1 MDIAGLLNPD
11 DTKTS
16 PRNKRHLPSIHTHPH
31 NHKTSATQS
40 SSTNVSH
47 SSTNVARFPQPVL
60 TPEHSGAST
69 TDSRLSSCPSKP
81 PFAKG
86 RHHRPRIRYTDE
98 EMYFIR
104 HHFNDLGETWK
115 TVHEAFLKRFP
126 GKKRHLDTIRVKYY
140 AFLKQKGFSPLRE
153 NQTTQAALAEH
164 CGER

>member
-31 NHKTSATQS
+31 NHKTAATQS
-40 SSTNVSH
+40 SSANVSH

-81 PFAKG
+81 PSAKG
-86 RHHRPRIRYTDE
+86 RRGRPCVIYTDK

-104 HHFNDLGETWK
+104 HHLNDLGKTWK
-115 TVHEAFLKRFP
+115 TVYKAFFDKFP
-126 GKKRHLDTIRVKYY
+126 CHPKQHVRTMRVKYY
-140 AFLKQKGFSPLRE
+140 AFLKEKGYRLPRKKD
-153 NQTTQAALAEH
+153 T
-164 CGER
+164 R